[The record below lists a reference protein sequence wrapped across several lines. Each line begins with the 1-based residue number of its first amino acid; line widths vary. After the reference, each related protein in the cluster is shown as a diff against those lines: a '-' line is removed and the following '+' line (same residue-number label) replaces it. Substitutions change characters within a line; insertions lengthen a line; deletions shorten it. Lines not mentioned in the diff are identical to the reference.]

1 MQPGKHF
8 RVPFSLYM
16 CSNQLATDAT
26 AVLVSLQPTD
36 WTVDDLALTSQ
47 PCCVV
52 PVVDKELEFEQAGT
66 ESLLQTV
73 AFR

>member
-1 MQPGKHF
+1 
-8 RVPFSLYM
+8 M

-26 AVLVSLQPTD
+26 AVLAFLQPTD
-36 WTVDDLALTSQ
+36 WIVDDLAATSQ
-47 PCCVV
+47 LCCVV
-52 PVVDKELEFEQAGT
+52 PVVDKELAFEQAET